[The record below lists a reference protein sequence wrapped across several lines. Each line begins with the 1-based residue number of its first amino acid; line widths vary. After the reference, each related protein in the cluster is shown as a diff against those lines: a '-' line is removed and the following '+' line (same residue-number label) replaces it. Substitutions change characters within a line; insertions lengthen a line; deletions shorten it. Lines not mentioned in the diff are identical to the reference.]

1 MFEELFWV
9 CTWLILLYLVHLQF
23 RVCVPVTLAC
33 LKVMESCALLLII
46 KLIVFFQVY
55 EKGIDLY
62 VLKNVTIDLIN
73 EAKNY
78 ATKLEL

>member
-1 MFEELFWV
+1 MLEELFWV
-9 CTWLILLYLVHLQF
+9 FTWLLLLYLVHLQF

-33 LKVMESCALLLII
+33 LKIMESCALLLII

-55 EKGIDLY
+55 EKGVDLY
-62 VLKNVTIDLIN
+62 VLKNMTIGLIK
-73 EAKNY
+73 EAKIY